1 MFKHCL
7 LVLVAVSL
15 IAVAAPM
22 VMAQSNDSPPNS
34 QQPAEGHGDWH
45 RGGMDPAQHTQE
57 LTKKL
62 KLTPDQQT
70 KVQSILETEH
80 SQMQAL
86 RQDNSTPQQD
96 RRAKMMDI
104 HQTSNTQIRALLDE
118 TQQKKWDEMQA
129 KQMERRHHGGAG
141 DQAPP
146 QQLP

>member
-7 LVLVAVSL
+7 PILLAVSL
-15 IAVAAPM
+15 SAVAAPLA
-22 VMAQSNDSPPNS
+22 MAQSNDSPPNS
-34 QQPAEGHGDWH
+34 QQPAAGQH
-45 RGGMDPAQHTQE
+45 RGWGDPAERTQE

-96 RRAKMMDI
+96 RRAKMMEI
-104 HQTSNTQIRALLDE
+104 HQNSSTQIRTLLDE
-118 TQQKKWDEMQA
+118 TQQKKWDEMQS
-129 KQMERRHHGGAG
+129 KQMQRHGHGQPGAG
-141 DQAPP
+141 DQQSPPP
-146 QQLP
+146 Q